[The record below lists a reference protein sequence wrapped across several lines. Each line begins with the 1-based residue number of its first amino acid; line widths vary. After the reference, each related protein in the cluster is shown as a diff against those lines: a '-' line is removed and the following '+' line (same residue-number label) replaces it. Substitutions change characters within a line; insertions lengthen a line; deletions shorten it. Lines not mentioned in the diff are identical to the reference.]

1 MSTKACK
8 YQGLPISFQFPDC
21 TCHWPQAACSGLSG
35 PFWRCSP
42 QSPSIG
48 RSRNGRQAA
57 ALIFGFAYMLLAGS
71 GAATQ
76 RSYIMLAVVFL
87 AIIVDRPAISLRNL
101 ALAALLILIL
111 QPESA
116 IQASFQMSFMAVM
129 GLAAF
134 FEYWNRPKTGA
145 RVSDRKPENLLC
157 AKILQDRLGLNP
169 HNTDSRQLLF
179 NSRRLSFR
187 QAGALRRSGQWLG
200 HSRDQPRRDA
210 LCRAE
215 RCVDASGS

>member
-1 MSTKACK
+1 
-8 YQGLPISFQFPDC
+8 
-21 TCHWPQAACSGLSG
+21 
-35 PFWRCSP
+35 
-42 QSPSIG
+42 
-48 RSRNGRQAA
+48 
-57 ALIFGFAYMLLAGS
+57 MLLAGS

-134 FEYWNRPKTGA
+134 FEYWNRPKPEQEY
-145 RVSDRKPENLLC
+145 RIESRKIFLC
-157 AKILQDRLGLNP
+157 AQVL
-169 HNTDSRQLLF
+169 
-179 NSRRLSFR
+179 
-187 QAGALRRSGQWLG
+187 
-200 HSRDQPRRDA
+200 
-210 LCRAE
+210 
-215 RCVDASGS
+215 